1 MVSLIFALAIFAFIA
16 LAGFYG
22 YKKGH
27 KFIWH
32 YSLAKVVLFLVSA
45 IVSVILAK
53 LLSKLIVNPIVSA
66 MPTDTVG
73 GMSDIVSALILMIIT
88 PFVFY
93 PVFVIIKVIAYRFIS
108 MLAGLIVK
116 LFKHEDK
123 LNDVSDFEGKKRQK
137 NMMRFRA
144 DGPNVLGGA
153 IGAVCS
159 ILVLCAFFAPMVGT
173 FYVVDGAL
181 NVVEAITPEESKGN
195 MESLFDTTDA
205 LSNNAGSITVRIL
218 GGDIIYSSLSSTKI
232 DGERASLKKEI
243 VFLNDIAKGI
253 GDISSDSI
261 SDSEK
266 ADSFRGITDHM
277 DDSVILPSFL
287 SSFISEA
294 AGEWKNGNDYMGVS
308 FLSVEGEAF
317 EKFFEALE
325 ESNTQTIKEDM
336 GTIIN
341 VIAISLEEGMFGS
354 MADDPA
360 AIFENEEVSS
370 DILYE
375 ILKNERLSPLAGGFT
390 SMGIGVMGDSLEMPA
405 NNDEL
410 YARFISGVSGAYNSS
425 VGNGATTLP
434 TDLVRSFDKGGIRI
448 NTPIA
453 ETIAADMQSR
463 FGSNYIYDI
472 DVQNYFMENSVKVIV
487 DSEAGKTEKAYL
499 GNKEEFL
506 SYTEALV
513 VSDVKLDSSNVT
525 SPEEEADDLAAAIHS
540 VINVMDMTEDEDY
553 EAYNMVAELG
563 PILDSFAATE
573 TIGKKNAEYLL
584 VLILQSE
591 NISSNVG
598 FKLCEATDIAATIN
612 EGTDTDSYTVLMKSF
627 SSTVKAIS
635 AASSDEKDTSAA
647 VREMMA
653 DLTPASAKA
662 IQKTSTPDM
671 VMNHGVSEQS
681 SVPVS
686 GMVSHMFGNLG
697 EAKAKGMSDEQYERE
712 ADAVSDLMNV
722 AMSATSN
729 DDKPVFGKGG
739 NSKTGITAT
748 EYVSRVMNSDVVSD
762 TMVHTA
768 YDGSGNEVDNPLNS
782 ERKLSEAE
790 TTELVGAL
798 NAEWNASSDKESD
811 EKTLKSIA
819 SVLNVKVE
827 LTDSGFVLAE

>member
-1 MVSLIFALAIFAFIA
+1 MISLIFALAIFAFIA

-32 YSLAKVVLFLVSA
+32 YSLSKVVLFLASA

-53 LLSKLIVNPIVSA
+53 LLSRLIVDPIVSA
-66 MPTDTVG
+66 MPTDTMG
-73 GMSDIVSALILMIIT
+73 GMSDIASALVLMMIA
-88 PFVFY
+88 PLVFY
-93 PVFVIIKVIAYRFIS
+93 PVFIVIKVIAYRFTG
-108 MLAGLIVK
+108 MLAGAIVK

-123 LNDVSDFEGKKRQK
+123 LNDVSDFEGKKRHK

-144 DGPNVLGGA
+144 SGRNVLGGV

-159 ILVLCAFFAPMVGT
+159 IFVLCAFFAPMVGT
-173 FYVVDGAL
+173 FYVVDGVV
-181 NVVEAITPEESKGN
+181 NVVEAVMPEESKGN
-195 MESLFDTTDA
+195 MEALFDTTDA
-205 LSNNAGSITVRIL
+205 LSNNAGSITVRVL
-218 GGDIIYSSLSSTKI
+218 GGDIIYSSLSSAKI

-253 GDISSDSI
+253 GDISNDSI

-266 ADSFRGITDHM
+266 ADSLRGMTDHI

-287 SSFISEA
+287 SGFISEA
-294 AGEWKNGNDYMGVS
+294 AGEWKNGNDYMGIS
-308 FLSVEGEAF
+308 FLNVEGEAF
-317 EKFFEALE
+317 VEFFESLE

-354 MADDPA
+354 MTDDPA

-375 ILKNERLSPLAGGFT
+375 ILKNERLAPLAGGFT
-390 SMGIGVMGDSLEMPA
+390 TMGIGVMGDSLEMPA

-410 YARFISGVSGAYNSS
+410 YDRFISEVSGAYNSS
-425 VGNGATTLP
+425 IGGATALSA
-434 TDLVRSFDKGGIRI
+434 DLVKAFDKGGIRI

-463 FGSNYIYDI
+463 FNGNYVSDWE
-472 DVQNYFMENSVKVIV
+472 VENYLSENSVKVIV

-506 SYTEALV
+506 LYTEALV
-513 VSDVKLDSSNVT
+513 VSDVKLDSSDVS
-525 SPEEEADDLAAAIHS
+525 SPEEESDDLAAAIHS
-540 VINVMDMTEDEDY
+540 VISVMDMTEDEDY

-573 TIGKKNAEYLL
+573 TIGKENAERLL
-584 VLILQSE
+584 VLILQSD

-598 FKLCEATDIAATIN
+598 VKLSEATDIAATIN

-697 EAKAKGMSDEQYERE
+697 EAKANGMSDEQYERE

-748 EYVSRVMNSDVVSD
+748 EYVARVMSSDVVSD

-798 NAEWNASSDKESD
+798 NAEWNASNDKETD